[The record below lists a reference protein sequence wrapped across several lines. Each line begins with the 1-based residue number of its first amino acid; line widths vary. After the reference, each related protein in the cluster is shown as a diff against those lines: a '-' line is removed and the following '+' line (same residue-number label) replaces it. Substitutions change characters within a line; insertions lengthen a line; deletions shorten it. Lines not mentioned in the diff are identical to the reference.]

1 LDDKKT
7 EKMSKAEDFRNQYN
21 QFRSSDFEFLAMSN
35 QPLCISD
42 DYKIILPLNK
52 DYFNDGIPKKVIRKI
67 IRKLK

>member
-1 LDDKKT
+1 
-7 EKMSKAEDFRNQYN
+7 MSKAEDFRNQYN

-35 QPLCISD
+35 QPVCISD